1 MESGINLWQNMK
13 AFWTPGRRPQRLG
26 VDHLGKQKT
35 EFIIHENKRRSGLDE
50 KELRGSQRPEEDQ
63 IGPRTWILAVA
74 GLDVRLPAFPAM
86 SAGFSGTVVPL
97 HQQ

>member
-26 VDHLGKQKT
+26 VDYLGKQRT
-35 EFIIHENKRRSGLDE
+35 EFNSRNKRRSGLGE
-50 KELRGSQRPEEDQ
+50 KELGGSQRPEEDQ

-86 SAGFSGTVVPL
+86 SAGFSGTVMPL

>member
-26 VDHLGKQKT
+26 VDHLGKQRT
-35 EFIIHENKRRSGLDE
+35 EFNSTNKRRSSLGE
-50 KELRGSQRPEEDQ
+50 KELRGSQRPEEEQ

-86 SAGFSGTVVPL
+86 SAGFSGTALPL